1 MRCPFCKRDNDRVI
15 DTRAMEDGFMIR
27 RRRSCGSCHRRFTT
41 YERLEELSL
50 RVVKRDESRQPFDR
64 EKIRRGIER
73 ACWKRPVSTER
84 IELVV
89 EEIESEVLL
98 RNSQEILCQEI
109 GEITLRR
116 LRPIDE
122 VAYVRF
128 ASVYRDFA
136 NVQDFFRAI
145 ESIHG

>member
-1 MRCPFCKRDNDRVI
+1 MRCPFCKLDNDRVI
-15 DTRAMEDGFMIR
+15 DTRAMEDGFLIR

-41 YERLEELSL
+41 YERLEEFNI

-73 ACWKRPVSTER
+73 ACWKRPVSTEKIEQTVR
-84 IELVV
+84 EIEAELFLNSATEVSCTDIGELV
-89 EEIESEVLL
+89 
-98 RNSQEILCQEI
+98 
-109 GEITLRR
+109 LRR
-116 LRPIDE
+116 LYDVDE

-136 NVQDFFRAI
+136 NVNDFFQEISSLRK
-145 ESIHG
+145 